1 MRRYDGLALSI
12 GMLCGFSTPAF
23 SQSVEIQSLQMG
35 ENPCEG
41 RSVFSVL
48 GQECKDLSKA
58 CVDEQI
64 RIGGQSGGSC
74 QQYRQ
79 QCRAK

>member
-1 MRRYDGLALSI
+1 
-12 GMLCGFSTPAF
+12 MLCGFSTPAF

-48 GQECKDLSKA
+48 GT
-58 CVDEQI
+58 
-64 RIGGQSGGSC
+64 
-74 QQYRQ
+74 
-79 QCRAK
+79 

>member
-1 MRRYDGLALSI
+1 MRRYDALALAI
-12 GMLCGFSTPAF
+12 GMLCGFSTSAF
-23 SQSVEIQSLQMG
+23 SQPVEIQSLQADQ
-35 ENPCEG
+35 NPCEG

-64 RIGGQSGGSC
+64 KSGGQSGSNC
-74 QQYRQ
+74 ELYRQ